1 MTVAALVPVYSVT
14 VRAAVVDIVESIDVD
29 SSLVNADMM
38 FVGEVYVSAPVKGAP
53 VSETSKT
60 LVINA

>member
-14 VRAAVVDIVESIDVD
+14 VGAAVVDIVESIDVD

-38 FVGEVYVSAPVKGAP
+38 FVWEVYVSVPVKGAP
-53 VSETSKT
+53 VSEKQRR
-60 LVINA
+60 L